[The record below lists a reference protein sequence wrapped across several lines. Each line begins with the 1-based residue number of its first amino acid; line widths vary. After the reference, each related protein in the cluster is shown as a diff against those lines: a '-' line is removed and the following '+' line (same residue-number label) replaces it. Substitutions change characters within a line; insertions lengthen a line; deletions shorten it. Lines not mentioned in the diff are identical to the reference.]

1 MSKNKAP
8 HKKDKR
14 KTKSDI
20 TNSVV
25 NFFNKN
31 SSESFGIKQ
40 VAEKLGFKKEH
51 LFNPKINIYAGAW
64 LLKRCFNKHGVS
76 EDGTTCYNGRIENN
90 TYGYEVLKELKEV
103 YKKEKHQS

>member
-31 SSESFGIKQ
+31 ASESFGIKQ
-40 VAEKLGFKKEH
+40 VAEKLGFKKPAEKQ
-51 LFNPKINIYAGAW
+51 LISNILYDLQEDDFIIETG
-64 LLKRCFNKHGVS
+64 KGKYKSNNRGIFVEGVFERRS
-76 EDGTTCYNGRIENN
+76 NGKN
-90 TYGYEVLKELKEV
+90 
-103 YKKEKHQS
+103 